1 VNRAPNAWQAI
12 ERTKSDPALAAKAQQ
27 RFAEQ
32 AQHLFHP
39 HKVEL
44 SASAAGSCSLELW
57 AKLNHK
63 LDIPEDYVGQALKMD
78 GGTLYGAWL
87 AALFA
92 VGYEDEFAGASVE
105 VEVEGEHD
113 GIPGHVEIVV
123 NDSAPADENLRWM
136 IEIKTSYWGGAVT
149 ESGPFKHSK
158 EFHVLQAA
166 KEALIVNAP
175 GFSVL
180 NVYPA
185 ATKNKNPTPF
195 IQDDFVTAEWATA
208 VATEYRRLERA
219 LDPVAP
225 AADPPEAWRCNFCRF
240 SACSRNKNPLNPTPS
255 LPMAAARS

>member
-1 VNRAPNAWQAI
+1 MARLPEAPDVWAAI
-12 ERTKSDPALAAKAQQ
+12 EHTYKNADLQAKAQV
-27 RFAEQ
+27 RWAAA
-32 AQHLFHP
+32 AQHLFLP

-57 AKLNHK
+57 AKLHGK
-63 LDIPEDYVGQALKMD
+63 LDLSEDFVSQALKMD
-78 GGTLYGAWL
+78 GGTLYGARL

-92 VGYEDEFAGASVE
+92 VGYEDQFANTAVDVE
-105 VEVEGEHD
+105 VVGEHD

-123 NDSAPADENLRWM
+123 QDCFEGEANTKWM

-149 ESGPFKHSK
+149 ESGAFKHSK

-175 GFSVL
+175 HFSVL

-195 IQDDFVTAEWATA
+195 VQDDFQTSEWVSA
-208 VATEYRRLERA
+208 VSAEYRRLQRA

-225 AADPPEAWRCNFCRF
+225 VADPPEAWRCNFCRF
-240 SACSRNKNPLNPTPS
+240 SACERNRNPLNSTLKPK
-255 LPMAAARS
+255 AFA

>member
-1 VNRAPNAWQAI
+1 MSGPNVWAAI
-12 ERTKSDPALAAKAQQ
+12 ERALAEPQLAAQAQ
-27 RFAEQ
+27 VRFAAQ

-57 AKLNHK
+57 AKLNGK
-63 LDIPEDYVGQALKMD
+63 LDLAEDYVGQALKMD
-78 GGTLYGAWL
+78 GGTMYGARL

-92 VGYEDEFAGASVE
+92 VGYEDLRDDVRVE
-105 VEVEGEHD
+105 VEVVGEHD

-123 NDSAPADENLRWM
+123 GQYGETTNLWM

-149 ESGPFKHSK
+149 ESGAFKHSK

-195 IQDDFVTAEWATA
+195 IQDDFVTAEWVGA
-208 VATEYRRLERA
+208 VQAEYRRLSA
-219 LDPVAP
+219 SLGTVAP

-255 LPMAAARS
+255 LPMAAARV